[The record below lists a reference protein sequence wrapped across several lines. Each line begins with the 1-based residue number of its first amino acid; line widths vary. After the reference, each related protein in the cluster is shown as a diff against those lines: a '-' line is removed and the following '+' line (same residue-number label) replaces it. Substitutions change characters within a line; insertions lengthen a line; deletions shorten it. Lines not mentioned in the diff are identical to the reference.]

1 MRRSLP
7 HKEQTHQWCPTV
19 AVLLVALCYVDEY
32 MVQEGKVRLCGL
44 RPIPLGLDTTAID
57 IIRVATGVT
66 R

>member
-1 MRRSLP
+1 MV
-7 HKEQTHQWCPTV
+7 PTGSSP
-19 AVLLVALCYVDEY
+19 LVALCDVDEY